1 MDETVITREG
11 LVRLRE
17 ELERLTTV
25 GRRAIAERLRHA
37 ATGEA
42 NPAENAD
49 YQHAREEQALLE
61 RRIALLEE
69 TLRVARPVDPEPGN
83 GRVDPGE
90 RVRLHDLDSGERLE
104 VELVG
109 TLEADVSAG
118 RISVVSPLG
127 KALVGLRRGQVA
139 GVDAPRGPRRF
150 KVVAVEPPAPE
161 ASKVTPIRRG
171 RASRRA

>member
-1 MDETVITREG
+1 VDETVITREG
-11 LVRLRE
+11 LARLSEELQRLR
-17 ELERLTTV
+17 TV
-25 GRRAIAERLRHA
+25 GRRAIADRLAQA
-37 ATGEA
+37 AASEA
-42 NPAENAD
+42 NRDENGD
-49 YQHAREEQALLE
+49 YQHARDEQALLE

-90 RVRLHDLDSGERLE
+90 RVRLRDLDSGERLE

-109 TLEADVSAG
+109 PLETDLSAG

-139 GVDAPRGPRRF
+139 GVDAPRGRRRF
-150 KVVAVEPPAPE
+150 KVVAVEPPAP
-161 ASKVTPIRRG
+161 A
-171 RASRRA
+171 A